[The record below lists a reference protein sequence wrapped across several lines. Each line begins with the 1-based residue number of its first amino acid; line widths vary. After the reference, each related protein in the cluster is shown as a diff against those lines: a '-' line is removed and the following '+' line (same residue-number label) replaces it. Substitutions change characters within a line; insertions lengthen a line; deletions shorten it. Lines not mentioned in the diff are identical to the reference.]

1 MNNMTEFEF
10 LSHDGSRFFGYDW
23 PSYQHSRAPYA
34 VVISLHGPA
43 NHTGWY
49 DELAHFF
56 NENN

>member
-1 MNNMTEFEF
+1 MTEFEF

-43 NHTGWY
+43 NHTG
-49 DELAHFF
+49 
-56 NENN
+56 